1 MNLYVCVYLLIL
13 GLSLWFASA
22 GRAVESPSTPLHGT
36 PEQQRSGDPVLHQL
50 LIALER
56 ERAELEELRA
66 LVIRREAEMRE
77 LERRLV

>member
-22 GRAVESPSTPLHGT
+22 GRAVASPATPLHGT
-36 PEQQRSGDPVLHQL
+36 PEQRSEDPVLHRL

-66 LVIRREAEMRE
+66 LVIRREAEVRE